1 MAIQLPRYRPGVYF
15 SIIILAGL
23 ATAFGG
29 YMFMEGN
36 NPDITILE
44 KPGAPDA
51 VIIFIAD
58 PHLRMD
64 NLDYTKTVV
73 EKINS
78 LHPSLVLIGGDFA
91 YRNEEDF
98 SIHEVWKG
106 IDAPV
111 YAVPGNHDY
120 QSGDNS
126 LTLIRKM
133 SEEASLNRSSAAWD
147 EEVFEDGSA
156 NRSYA
161 DNLTK
166 ALEENGVHVLRNEYR
181 ELDIN
186 GTKVMLVGIDD
197 CWAGRADPPVVP
209 ENHDFTI
216 YMVHEPKCRGNWS
229 ADLILAG
236 HTHGGQFF
244 PPGLDKLVPGGMLE
258 LGGRFDSGRTTTYI
272 TRGIG
277 TSNLNIQLRAFASPE
292 IVVIKGV

>member
-1 MAIQLPRYRPGVYF
+1 MAIKLPRYRTGVYF
-15 SIIILAGL
+15 SIIILTGL
-23 ATAFGG
+23 ATALGG

-36 NPDITILE
+36 NADVTILE
-44 KPGAPDA
+44 KQGAPNG

-64 NLDYTKTVV
+64 NLEYTKGVI

-91 YRNEEDF
+91 YRSEEDF
-98 SIHEVWKG
+98 AIHNVWRG
-106 IDAPV
+106 INAPV
-111 YAVPGNHDY
+111 YAVLGNHDY

-126 LTLIRKM
+126 LTLLRKI
-133 SEEASLNRSSAAWD
+133 SEEASINHTSATWD
-147 EEVFEDGSA
+147 EEVFNDGSA
-156 NRSYA
+156 NITYA

-181 ELDIN
+181 ELNIN

-197 CWAGRADPPVVP
+197 CWAGMADPPTVP
-209 ENHDFTI
+209 ETRDFTI
-216 YMVHEPKCRGNWS
+216 YMVHEPKCRGNWT
-229 ADLILAG
+229 ADLVLAG

-244 PPGLDKLVPGGMLE
+244 PPGFDKIIPGGILE
-258 LGGRFDSGRTTTYI
+258 LGGRFDEGLTTTYI
-272 TRGIG
+272 TRGLG

>member
-1 MAIQLPRYRPGVYF
+1 MTVKIPPYRISRFYSF
-15 SIIILAGL
+15 FILAIL

-36 NPDITILE
+36 NPEVTVLE
-44 KPGAPDA
+44 KPGAPGA
-51 VIIFIAD
+51 VIIFVAD
-58 PHLRMD
+58 PHLRMS
-64 NLDYTKTVV
+64 NLDYTKKVID
-73 EKINS
+73 KINS

-98 SIHEVWKG
+98 TIQEVWRT

-111 YAVPGNHDY
+111 YAVLGNHDY

-133 SEEASLNRSSAAWD
+133 SQEASINSTSVMWD
-147 EEVFEDGSA
+147 EQVFQDGSA
-156 NRSYA
+156 NITYA
-161 DNLTK
+161 DNLVE
-166 ALEENGVHVLRNEYR
+166 ALQDNGVHVLRNEYR

-197 CWAGRADPPVVP
+197 CWAGMARPPAIP
-209 ENHDFTI
+209 ETRDFTI

-229 ADLILAG
+229 TDLILTG
-236 HTHGGQFF
+236 HNHGGQFV
-244 PPGLDKLVPGGMLE
+244 PPGLDKLISGGLLQ

-272 TRGIG
+272 TRGLG
-277 TSNLNIQLRAFASPE
+277 TSNFDVQLRAFASPE

>member
-1 MAIQLPRYRPGVYF
+1 MTLKLPRYRTGFYF
-15 SIIILAGL
+15 SIVILAGL

-36 NPDITILE
+36 TAEVTILE
-44 KPGAPDA
+44 KQGAPDA

-58 PHLRMD
+58 PHLRTD
-64 NLDYTKTVV
+64 NLEYIKAIVGR
-73 EKINS
+73 INS

-91 YRNEEDF
+91 YRNEENYEA
-98 SIHEVWKG
+98 HEVWKG
-106 IDAPV
+106 INAPV
-111 YAVPGNHDY
+111 YAVLGNHDY

-126 LTLIRKM
+126 LARIRKM
-133 SEEASLNRSSAAWD
+133 SEEASFSHTENTR
-147 EEVFEDGSA
+147 EKEVFTDESA
-156 NRSYA
+156 NTSYA
-161 DNLTK
+161 DNLTHT
-166 ALEENGVHVLRNEYR
+166 LTDNNVRVLRNEFR
-181 ELDIN
+181 ELNIN
-186 GTKVMLVGIDD
+186 GTKVILVGIDD
-197 CWAGRADPPVVP
+197 CWAGMADPPVIP
-209 ENHDFTI
+209 ENNDFTI
-216 YMVHEPKCRGNWS
+216 YMVHEPKCRGNWN

-292 IVVIKGV
+292 IIVIKGV